1 MKYILLS
8 GATALILTA
17 CQTSVGVLDETEFAT
32 AGQVLKAEIEAN
44 AAPVTNSIDLY
55 EAMARALK
63 YNLDH
68 RVAMMETDLARA
80 DYDLSRYD
88 LLPKVVA
95 SGGYFG
101 RDNQP
106 GARSLSL
113 LTGQESLEPS
123 TSTERNFLSG
133 DLTASWNILDFGLS
147 KIRSEQLANEAH
159 IYEERRRKAIIQIME
174 DVHRAYWRA
183 VSAERLTNRLSV
195 LESDVAQAFYQSRSL
210 YNSRQ
215 TAPMPALTYQRE
227 LNDIQGQAQKMS
239 RELTQ
244 AKMELAS
251 IMGLTPTESFNL
263 VIPSHTEAP
272 MQLVMPLDA
281 MIDHALAKRPEVRE
295 NAYAKRIAEGD
306 LKRVTLEAF
315 PSLEGFV
322 GLNGSTNDF
331 LFNQDWVSYGARA
344 SWNLLDVFKT
354 PVRKKKARARAA
366 LEEQRGLA
374 TAMAVMTQ
382 VGVSRARYA
391 ALMKEYQTANVGTQ
405 VQSDILGQVET
416 LARASST
423 SRQTLIR
430 ERMNGIIS
438 EARRDIV
445 HAEMQEAA
453 ASIFSAMGYDPYSAD
468 ITGKEDIAEIA
479 ESLKVL
485 WGNRRTQRTLQSRS
499 DFPKLSYG
507 INGGQKISQ
516 TVVTLNSTQL
526 NH

>member
-1 MKYILLS
+1 MKNILVS
-8 GATALILTA
+8 GATVLILTA
-17 CQTSVGVLDETEFAT
+17 CQTQVDVIGEQEFETI
-32 AGQVLKAEIEAN
+32 GQSLKAEIDASTP
-44 AAPVTNSIDLY
+44 PVIESISLY
-55 EAMARALK
+55 DAMARALK

-106 GARSLSL
+106 GSRSLSL
-113 LTGQESLEPS
+113 LTGRESLEPS
-123 TSTERNFLSG
+123 TSTEREFLSG

-147 KIRSEQLANEAH
+147 KIRSEQLGNEAL

-174 DVHRAYWRA
+174 DVHRAYWRT
-183 VSAERLTNRLSV
+183 VSAERLTNRLRV
-195 LESDVAQAFYQSRSL
+195 LESDVAQAFSQSRSL
-210 YNSRQ
+210 YNLRQ

-227 LNDIQGQAQKMS
+227 LNEIQGQAQKMS

-244 AKMELAS
+244 AKLELAA
-251 IMGLTPTESFNL
+251 IMGLTPTEDYSL
-263 VIPSHTEAP
+263 IIPSHTERP
-272 MQLVMPLDA
+272 MKLIMPLEQ

-295 NAYAKRIAEGD
+295 GAYAKRIAEGD
-306 LKRVTLEAF
+306 LKRATLEAF

-322 GLNGSTNDF
+322 GLNGNTNDF

-354 PVRKKKARARAA
+354 PVRKKKAKARAA
-366 LEEQRGLA
+366 LEEQRALA
-374 TAMAVMTQ
+374 AAMAVMTQ
-382 VGVSRARYA
+382 VGVSRARYEG
-391 ALMKEYQTANVGTQ
+391 LMKEYDTANVGTQ

-416 LARASST
+416 LAQASSA

-430 ERMNGIIS
+430 ERMNAIIS

-453 ASIFSAMGYDPYSAD
+453 ASVFSAMGYDPYSAD
-468 ITGKEDIAEIA
+468 ITGEEDIAQIS

-485 WGNRRTQRTLQSRS
+485 WTTRRTQPAAQ
-499 DFPKLSYG
+499 
-507 INGGQKISQ
+507 
-516 TVVTLNSTQL
+516 
-526 NH
+526 

>member
-1 MKYILLS
+1 MKNIILS
-8 GATALILTA
+8 GASAFIMIA
-17 CQTSVGVLDETEFAT
+17 CQTPVPVLDESEFTA
-32 AGQVLKAEIEAN
+32 AGQALKAEIETSV
-44 AAPVTNSIDLY
+44 APVTNSISLY

-101 RDNQP
+101 RDNEA
-106 GARSLSL
+106 GSRSLSL
-113 LTGQESLEPS
+113 LSGQESLEPS
-123 TSTERNFLSG
+123 TSTEREFLSG

-147 KIRSEQLANEAH
+147 KIRSEQLGNEAN

-183 VSAERLTNRLSV
+183 VSAERLTSRLLI
-195 LESDVAQAFYQSRSL
+195 LESDVAQAFSQSRAL
-210 YNSRQ
+210 YTSRQ

-227 LNDIQGQAQKMS
+227 LNDIQGQAQQMS

-251 IMGLTPTESFNL
+251 IMGLTPTQSFNL
-263 VIPSHTEAP
+263 VVPTHNEHP
-272 MQLVMPLDA
+272 MRLVMPLEK

-295 NAYAKRIAEGD
+295 NAYALKIAEGD
-306 LKRVTLEAF
+306 LKRATLEAF

-322 GLNGSTNDF
+322 GLNGNTNDF
-331 LFNQDWVSYGARA
+331 LFNQDWLSYGARA
-344 SWNLLDVFKT
+344 SWNLIDVFKT
-354 PVRKKKARARAA
+354 PVRKKRAKARQA
-366 LEEQRGLA
+366 LEKQRGLA
-374 TAMAVMTQ
+374 AAMAVMTQ
-382 VGVSRARYA
+382 VSVSRARYE

-416 LARASST
+416 LAKASST

-445 HAEMQEAA
+445 HSEMQEAA
-453 ASIFSAMGYDPYSAD
+453 AKVFSAMGYDPYSAD
-468 ITGKEDIAEIA
+468 ITGEEDITVIA

-485 WGNRRTQRTLQSRS
+485 WGQRRKQPIQ
-499 DFPKLSYG
+499 
-507 INGGQKISQ
+507 
-516 TVVTLNSTQL
+516 
-526 NH
+526 